1 MWRQTQEAQ
10 KIEFEEKFKRI
21 ENEGTQEFM
30 STGRVNL
37 CNPPTFQ
44 YIHLNT
50 SKTFNSEHSM
60 LEDAVAEYL
69 ADPDRD
75 LPMDE
80 LLYKLMKGRVEQ
92 KAKVFMQ
99 TCGKNTDLKL
109 EELQEKLARIDT
121 NGSNEF
127 VFTGAVTDTEP
138 KLYEYVHLNEYAKFT
153 SEHNKIT
160 EAIDEYL
167 AGHKNN
173 KPRGTRVSLELDN
186 NPGRILQFNN

>member
-1 MWRQTQEAQ
+1 MHTIPDYIFAYVTAENVVSTSLVDMWRQTQEAQ

-121 NGSNEF
+121 YGSNFSFSFNSFIERCSN
-127 VFTGAVTDTEP
+127 GKSA
-138 KLYEYVHLNEYAKFT
+138 N
-153 SEHNKIT
+153 
-160 EAIDEYL
+160 
-167 AGHKNN
+167 
-173 KPRGTRVSLELDN
+173 GTRDPCEALSLLN
-186 NPGRILQFNN
+186 FVYI